1 MTTGNAMMEEVIEQS
16 ELLAR
21 LWEAEA
27 EWTAPFVELC
37 REHDFKRLLFVGNGS
52 PYYAGI
58 TLRHAAERMLR
69 VNAESIPAAVFHNHG
84 SFDASGSIDPS
95 EILLVCPA

>member
-37 REHDFKRLLFVGNGS
+37 REHDF
-52 PYYAGI
+52 
-58 TLRHAAERMLR
+58 
-69 VNAESIPAAVFHNHG
+69 
-84 SFDASGSIDPS
+84 
-95 EILLVCPA
+95 